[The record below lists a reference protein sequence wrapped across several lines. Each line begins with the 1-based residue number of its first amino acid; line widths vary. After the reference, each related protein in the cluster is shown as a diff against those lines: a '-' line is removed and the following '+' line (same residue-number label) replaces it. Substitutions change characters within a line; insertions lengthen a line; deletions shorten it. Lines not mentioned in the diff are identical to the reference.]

1 MISRVTKYG
10 LRALLG
16 LAGLYALAI
25 SAGAQSRE
33 IFGYAGVLGEWE
45 IIAAVAHFGAPVDN
59 EGSNSR
65 RFPEVE
71 QKCPAPQTYLN
82 EQTASLCGREREV
95 SAGRPNGLQEALSY
109 SMTSSARTSSVGG
122 ILMPRAFAVFRLIA
136 SSNFVGCSTGKFS
149 GRSPRRSL
157 CTSWALR
164 RKMSGVCAP

>member
-65 RFPEVE
+65 RFPEIE

-95 SAGRPNGLQEALSY
+95 SAGRPNSLQEALSLFNDLIG
-109 SMTSSARTSSVGG
+109 THKQRGWDRDAEGLRGLQ
-122 ILMPRAFAVFRLIA
+122 IDCKFKLCRL
-136 SSNFVGCSTGKFS
+136 FD
-149 GRSPRRSL
+149 R
-157 CTSWALR
+157 
-164 RKMSGVCAP
+164 